1 MRGPAASQLP
11 GSTGSGGWR
20 SVGRSLQLCPSPP
33 TPTVP
38 SLFFRAQFS
47 EMEKGQ
53 LGLSGSE
60 RADGAVGTLGERRD
74 CRGEGRPPGL
84 GSTTTT
90 KEGRARSSGA
100 NPVLPTAQ
108 GPWRTTSLLWASVF
122 PDSADD
128 QDPFSSATLS
138 LSLIHS
144 LIRPFD
150 KQ

>member
-60 RADGAVGTLGERRD
+60 RADGAVGTLGERETVAVR
-74 CRGEGRPPGL
+74 EGPLAWAPPRPPRREERGARGPTQFCPLLGGL
-84 GSTTTT
+84 G
-90 KEGRARSSGA
+90 GPHPCSG
-100 NPVLPTAQ
+100 PQFSQIVQMIKIPSAQ
-108 GPWRTTSLLWASVF
+108 PL
-122 PDSADD
+122 
-128 QDPFSSATLS
+128 
-138 LSLIHS
+138 
-144 LIRPFD
+144 
-150 KQ
+150 